1 MKEIMNKTLV
11 VKFET
16 TAPVKTVF
24 SDGGNHVELSGVDPE
39 STHKEW
45 HHVIINEEAWRM
57 FSPHVHIGDAV
68 KFTGKLVTAEP
79 GEKKYYE
86 HTMKNGHK
94 YPIGYL
100 RDTVPTGFIAAPKV
114 GSDCPWANDE
124 RTPLVGWDDLPIR
137 KADDGNTDKKV
148 LVR

>member
-24 SDGGNHVELSGVDPE
+24 SDGGTHVELSGVDPE
-39 STHKEW
+39 SPHKEW
-45 HHVIINEEAWRM
+45 HHVIVNEEGWRM
-57 FSPHVHIGDAV
+57 ITPHVHIGDSV
-68 KFTGKLVTAEP
+68 KFTGKLVVADP
-79 GEKKYYE
+79 GERKYYE

-100 RDTVPTGFIAAPKV
+100 RETVPTGFIPAPKV
-114 GSDCPWANDE
+114 EADCPWANDE
-124 RTPLVGWDDLPIR
+124 RTPLVGWDDLPVR
-137 KADDGNTDKKV
+137 KADGDTGRKV
-148 LVR
+148 SVR

>member
-16 TAPVKTVF
+16 IAPVKTVF

-39 STHKEW
+39 SPHKEW

-57 FSPHVHIGDAV
+57 FAPHVHIGDSV
-68 KFTGKLVTAEP
+68 KFTGKLTVSEP

-100 RDTVPTGFIAAPKV
+100 RETIPTGFVPAPKV
-114 GSDCPWANDE
+114 EADCPWANDE

-137 KADDGNTDKKV
+137 KADGDTVKKV
-148 LVR
+148 SVR